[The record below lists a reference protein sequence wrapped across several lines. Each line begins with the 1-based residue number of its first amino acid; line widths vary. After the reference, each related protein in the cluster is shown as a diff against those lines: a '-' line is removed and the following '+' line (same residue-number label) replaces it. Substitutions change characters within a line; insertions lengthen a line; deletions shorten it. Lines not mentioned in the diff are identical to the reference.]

1 MPRLQPLLA
10 PIAIALLLPSS
21 ATAQSLSALV
31 SVNSSS
37 LSIASLHQEN
47 GTVSRILPP
56 FSASGGGLSGECN
69 AGFDG
74 LRYYKNTADGYL
86 HTVYAPT
93 GHVMGKVALRN
104 HPGKPGTETFL
115 AGPDAEGNLWF
126 AEPLEYTSYSI
137 FKIDSITGV
146 VTEVATLPKQQLDG
160 IGVCVGAIAGNKLLY
175 IVADTLVSFDLTS
188 HNVTEIS
195 KGFYAPLAL
204 DPSHAGHILA
214 LHMGP
219 AVQEPGAPEAPKK
232 TAMLTRVDLSTGVAT
247 TLYTFDAAYY
257 HHLCKCKLPI
267 RPQDQA
273 DLAVSSDGTRAWAV
287 LSYNEK
293 PVPTKGSLLARGSF
307 AFNVSESGASLV
319 GHAFAWDDES
329 ANARLGVMRWVRG
342 A

>member
-1 MPRLQPLLA
+1 MILTRSNQSNWSNRSILCGAARHVAAPPRRSRIGLLA
-10 PIAIALLLPSS
+10 PDDAKLSSRGAVARLCARVWSREWKSARRPHKESPRAPTAFGCSLSVTDGRRATQDAKAAATSSIASIAIALLLPSS

-137 FKIDSITGV
+137 FKIDSITGI

-195 KGFYAPLAL
+195 KGFYAPLTL

-219 AVQEPGAPEAPKK
+219 AVQAPGA
-232 TAMLTRVDLSTGVAT
+232 RRRQRRRR
-247 TLYTFDAAYY
+247 
-257 HHLCKCKLPI
+257 C
-267 RPQDQA
+267 
-273 DLAVSSDGTRAWAV
+273 
-287 LSYNEK
+287 
-293 PVPTKGSLLARGSF
+293 
-307 AFNVSESGASLV
+307 
-319 GHAFAWDDES
+319 
-329 ANARLGVMRWVRG
+329 
-342 A
+342 